1 MLSKSILSIFVL
13 TLAVLTPVV
22 AAGSGSDKYDPNNH
36 CGAPF
41 CGSTGSGS
49 TGNVAAAGA
58 LARNSTANAVNDKA
72 SEKTPKT

>member
-1 MLSKSILSIFVL
+1 MLSKSILSILVL

-22 AAGSGSDKYDPNNH
+22 AAGGGSDKYDPYNH

-49 TGNVAAAGA
+49 RATSPLQA
-58 LARNSTANAVNDKA
+58 L
-72 SEKTPKT
+72 